1 MSLFFL
7 ACLLAVLPVVSM
19 KSPIFGPQEVSR
31 VEGSSVSIK
40 CFYPATSV
48 NRHSRKYWCKQGARG
63 RCTTLIS
70 DIYFSKDYEG
80 RANIT
85 DFPEH
90 NMFVVDIGHLTQN
103 DTGHYKCG
111 VGIVNQGLYFDV
123 NLEVIQGP
131 GLQNGIRVYTADVGK
146 KVIINCPFTS
156 ENAMQRKSVCKKTG
170 KQCVLV
176 TDSTGYVSPD
186 YSNRAEITIQDTS
199 QLSFSFI
206 INRVRLSDAGK
217 YVCQAGDDS
226 RGDKSNVDLKVLKPE
241 PELLYGD
248 LRGSATFD
256 CTVDPEMARLPKFL
270 CRVNKD
276 KACEVVINTLGT
288 RAQAFDGRILITLK
302 NQGSFSVHITGLRK
316 EDAGS
321 YLCGA
326 HSDGEPQ
333 EGWPMQAWQLFV
345 NEETTIPRIVSVMK
359 GVVGGSV
366 AMPCPYQPKDKNSQ
380 KYWCRWDEQNSGC
393 PQLVS
398 NEGLVKEQS
407 KPYEGRLV
415 LHEEPG
421 NGTYTV
427 ILNQLTTKD
436 AGFYWCLTSGDT
448 RWWFTVELKIVEGEP
463 NLKAPEKA
471 IAWLGDTLKVPCHS
485 PCKFFS
491 YEKYWCKWS
500 NKGCKVLPSQ
510 NEASRQASV
519 NCDPNNQLTSLIL
532 NPVTKE
538 DAGWYWCGVKD
549 GPQFGDTVAV
559 YVEVKEKAKAS
570 HDVSQ
575 VNAAA
580 PGKEVIEP
588 PVKVIEPPV
597 KVMEPPVKVIEPRVK
612 VIENQVIKDPSLFAE
627 DKPVKDSGKPEDRSK
642 ASADTGSS
650 AGQGGS
656 STVLVSTLVPLALVL
671 ALGAMAV
678 AVVRARHRRNV
689 DRVSIGSY
697 RTDFSMTDL
706 ENSRDFGT
714 NDNMGAS
721 TITITQETSLGGE
734 DELTATTED
743 TVETQEPK
751 KAKRSSKEEADMAH
765 TAFLLQ
771 ANNMATNVQ
780 DGPSEA

>member
-1 MSLFFL
+1 MTLFFL

-19 KSPIFGPQEVSR
+19 KSPIFGPQEVTK

-70 DIYFSKDYEG
+70 DTYFSKDYAG

-85 DFPEH
+85 DFPES

-103 DTGHYKCG
+103 DSGRYKCG
-111 VGIVNQGLYFDV
+111 LGIINQGLFFDV
-123 NLEVIQGP
+123 NLEVIPGP
-131 GLQNGIRVYTADVGK
+131 GLHNGIEFYIADLGSTVT
-146 KVIINCPFTS
+146 ITCPFTS
-156 ENAMQRKSVCKKTG
+156 ENSVQRKSVCKNIG
-170 KQCVLV
+170 GQCVLV
-176 TDSTGYVSPD
+176 IDTNGYVNPE
-186 YSNRAEITIQDTS
+186 YINRASIIIQDTS
-199 QLSFSFI
+199 QLWFSFI
-206 INRVRLSDAGK
+206 IKGLKLSDAGK
-217 YVCQAGDDS
+217 YVCQAGDGS
-226 RGDKSNVDLKVLKPE
+226 RSDKRNVDLKVLKPE

-248 LRGSATFD
+248 LRGSVTFD
-256 CTVDPEMARLPKFL
+256 CAVDREKKDLPKFL
-270 CRVNKD
+270 CRVSQD
-276 KACEVVINTLGT
+276 KACEVVINTLGK
-288 RAQAFDGRILITLK
+288 RAQAFEGRILIILK
-302 NQGSFSVHITGLRK
+302 DQGFFSVHITGLRK

-326 HSDGEPQ
+326 DSDGEPQ
-333 EGWPMQAWQLFV
+333 EGFPMQAWQLFV
-345 NEETTIPRIVSVMK
+345 NEETTMPRSVSVMK

-366 AMPCPYQPKDKNSQ
+366 AMLCPYHPKDKNSW
-380 KYWCRWDEQNSGC
+380 KYWCRWNEQNSGC
-393 PQLVS
+393 PQLVNS
-398 NEGLVKEQS
+398 EGLVREQS
-407 KPYEGRLV
+407 KPYEGRLA
-415 LHEEPG
+415 LYEEPG

-471 IAWLGDTLKVPCHS
+471 IAWLGETLKVPCHS

-500 NKGCKVLPSQ
+500 NKSCKVLPSQ
-510 NEASRQASV
+510 DEASRQASV
-519 NCDPNNQLTSLIL
+519 NCDQNNQITSLIL
-532 NPVTKE
+532 NPATKADE
-538 DAGWYWCGVKD
+538 GWYWCGVKD
-549 GPQFGDTVAV
+549 GPRFGDTVAV

-570 HDVSQ
+570 QDVSQ

-588 PVKVIEPPV
+588 PVKVIEPRI
-597 KVMEPPVKVIEPRVK
+597 KE
-612 VIENQVIKDPSLFAE
+612 IENKVARDPSLFAE
-627 DKPVKDSGKPEDRSK
+627 DKLVKDNGDPEDRSK
-642 ASADTGSS
+642 ASGDAGSS

-706 ENSRDFGT
+706 ENSRDFGA

-721 TITITQETSLGGE
+721 TITQETSLGGE
-734 DELTATTED
+734 DEFGATTED
-743 TVETQEPK
+743 TVETEEPK

-765 TAFLLQ
+765 TTFLLQ
-771 ANNMATNVQ
+771 ANNMSTNVQ

>member
-1 MSLFFL
+1 MTLFFL

-19 KSPIFGPQEVSR
+19 KSPIFGPQEVTR

-70 DIYFSKDYEG
+70 DTYFSKDYEG

-85 DFPEH
+85 DFPES

-103 DTGHYKCG
+103 DSGRYKCG
-111 VGIVNQGLYFDV
+111 LGIINQGLFFDV
-123 NLEVIQGP
+123 NLEVIPGP
-131 GLQNGIRVYTADVGK
+131 GLQNGIQFYIADLTRTVT
-146 KVIINCPFTS
+146 ITCPFTS
-156 ENAMQRKSVCKKTG
+156 ENSMQRKSVCKKIG
-170 KQCVLV
+170 EQCDLV
-176 TDSTGYVSPD
+176 IDTNGYVNPE
-186 YSNRAEITIQDTS
+186 YSNRVSITIQDTS
-199 QLSFSFI
+199 QLWFSFI
-206 INRVRLSDAGK
+206 IKGLKLSDAGK
-217 YVCQAGDDS
+217 YVCQAGDGS

-248 LRGSATFD
+248 LRGSVTFD
-256 CTVDPEMARLPKFL
+256 CAVDREMKDLPKFL
-270 CRVNKD
+270 CRVSRD
-276 KACEVVINTLGT
+276 KACEVVINTQGK
-288 RAQAFDGRILITLK
+288 RAQAFEGRILIIPK
-302 NQGSFSVHITGLRK
+302 DQGFFSVHITGLRK

-333 EGWPMQAWQLFV
+333 EGFPMQAWQLFV
-345 NEETTIPRIVSVMK
+345 NEETTMPRSVSVMK

-366 AMPCPYQPKDKNSQ
+366 AMLCPYQPKNKNSQ
-380 KYWCRWDEQNSGC
+380 KYWCRWNEQNSGC

-398 NEGLVKEQS
+398 SEGLVKEQS
-407 KPYEGRLV
+407 KPYQGRLA
-415 LHEEPG
+415 LYEEPG

-471 IAWLGDTLKVPCHS
+471 IAWLGETLEVPCHS

-510 NEASRQASV
+510 DKASRQASV
-519 NCDPNNQLTSLIL
+519 NCDQNNQLTSLIL
-532 NPVTKE
+532 NPATKDDE
-538 DAGWYWCGVKD
+538 GWYWCGVKD
-549 GPQFGDTVAV
+549 GPRFGDTVAV

-570 HDVSQ
+570 QDVSQ

-588 PVKVIEPPV
+588 PVKVIEPRI
-597 KVMEPPVKVIEPRVK
+597 KE
-612 VIENQVIKDPSLFAE
+612 IENKVVRDPSLFAE
-627 DKPVKDSGKPEDRSK
+627 DKLVKDNGDPEDRSK
-642 ASADTGSS
+642 ASADAGSS

-656 STVLVSTLVPLALVL
+656 STVLLSTLVPLALVL

-706 ENSRDFGT
+706 ENSRDFGA

-721 TITITQETSLGGE
+721 TITQETSLGGE
-734 DELTATTED
+734 DEFTATTED
-743 TVETQEPK
+743 TVETEEPK

-765 TAFLLQ
+765 TTFLLQ
-771 ANNMATNVQ
+771 ANNMSTNIQ

>member
-63 RCTTLIS
+63 RCTTLLS
-70 DIYFSKDYEG
+70 DSYFSKDYEG

-85 DFPEH
+85 DFPEN

-111 VGIVNQGLYFDV
+111 LGIVNQGLYFDV

-131 GLQNGIRVYTADVGK
+131 GLQNGIRVYTAHLGK

-156 ENAMQRKSVCKKTG
+156 ENAMQRKSVCKNTG
-170 KQCVLV
+170 NQCVLV

-206 INRVRLSDAGK
+206 INRVKLSDAGK

-226 RGDKSNVDLKVLKPE
+226 TGDKSNVDLKVLKPE

-256 CTVDPEMARLPKFL
+256 CAVDPEMARLPKFL

-276 KACEVVINTLGT
+276 KACEVVVNTLGT

-366 AMPCPYQPKDKNSQ
+366 AMLCPYHPTDKNSQ

-588 PVKVIEPPV
+588 PVKVIEPR
-597 KVMEPPVKVIEPRVK
+597 VKVIEPRVK

-706 ENSRDFGT
+706 ENSRDFGA